1 MEESVPNL
9 IGQTVTDAK
18 NTLAK
23 KSLNIKKI
31 GDGDKVVDQMP
42 RSGSIADGGTVIV
55 YTETDSV
62 AQKATVPNVIGL
74 TPSEANQK
82 LINAGLNVSLE
93 GGSTT
98 GSNVKVISQSVEEG
112 KEVPVGTIVSIQYAV
127 EVVD

>member
-1 MEESVPNL
+1 
-9 IGQTVTDAK
+9 
-18 NTLAK
+18 
-23 KSLNIKKI
+23 
-31 GDGDKVVDQMP
+31 MP